1 VELLSGQ
8 FAYHVGTIAFRREKK
23 MSSDVYSAS
32 TTVDAQSGVSWA
44 AIAAGAV
51 GAAALALLLIA
62 FGAGLGLSS
71 VSPWNDSGVSASTF
85 KTGTGI
91 YLVIVAVMSSA
102 VGGYLAARLRTKW
115 VGIHTNEVFFRDTAH
130 GFLAWAFATLLSASA
145 LSSATAFLANGTA
158 AGLGGAASQV
168 GRSVNPADIYV
179 DKLFR
184 PNANAVAQPAAPAAP
199 AADAGSANPT
209 PSPAPSGNAA
219 SGAPGGANN
228 GQSRAE
234 VVRLWTSDFRDNSGL
249 TGADRSYVAQLVAAR
264 TGMSQ
269 ADAEKRVNDV
279 VTEAKA
285 AIDDA
290 RKGAA
295 KFSFWLTAAMLFGAF
310 AASLAAVEGGSLRDG
325 TWNDRVLT
333 PRPL

>member
-1 VELLSGQ
+1 METDLRAAS
-8 FAYHVGTIAFRREKK
+8 TIA
-23 MSSDVYSAS
+23 
-32 TTVDAQSGVSWA
+32 DAQSAVSWG

-62 FGAGLGLSS
+62 FGAGLGLST
-71 VSPWNDSGVSASTF
+71 VSPWSDSGVSASTF

-91 YLVIVAVMSSA
+91 YLVCVAVMSSA

-115 VGIHTNEVFFRDTAH
+115 IGVHTHEVFFRDTAH
-130 GFLAWAFATLLSASA
+130 GFIAWAFATLLSASA
-145 LSSATAFLANGTA
+145 LSSVTGYLANGTVAGVA
-158 AGLGGAASQV
+158 AQAT
-168 GRSVNPADIYV
+168 RSVNPADIYV

-184 PNANAVAQPAAPAAP
+184 PDAAAQPAAAPASSPAAGSPIPAAP
-199 AADAGSANPT
+199 
-209 PSPAPSGNAA
+209 
-219 SGAPGGANN
+219 SGASSN
-228 GQSRAE
+228 QSRAE
-234 VVRLWTSDFRDNSGL
+234 VSRLWATSFQGNQDL
-249 TGADRSYVAQLVAAR
+249 GATDKAYVAQVVAAR

-279 VTEAKA
+279 IVEAKTA
-285 AIDDA
+285 ADAA

-295 KFSFWLTAAMLFGAF
+295 KLSFWLTAAMLFGAF

-333 PRPL
+333 PRPI

>member
-1 VELLSGQ
+1 METDL
-8 FAYHVGTIAFRREKK
+8 RP
-23 MSSDVYSAS
+23 AS
-32 TTVDAQSGVSWA
+32 TIVDTQSAVSWGA
-44 AIAAGAV
+44 VAAGAV
-51 GAAALALLLIA
+51 GASALALLLIA
-62 FGAGLGLSS
+62 FGAGLGLSAI
-71 VSPWNDSGVSASTF
+71 SPWSDSGVSASTF

-102 VGGYLAARLRTKW
+102 VGGYLAARLRAKW
-115 VGIHTNEVFFRDTAH
+115 IGVHTHEVFFRDTAH
-130 GFLAWAFATLLSASA
+130 GFIAWAFATLLSASA
-145 LSSATAFLANGTA
+145 LSSATAYLANGTA
-158 AGLGGAASQV
+158 AGIGGAASQA

-184 PNANAVAQPAAPAAP
+184 RDAAAQPAA
-199 AADAGSANPT
+199 T
-209 PSPAPSGNAA
+209 PAPSTSADSSNGASSPNAPAQSGGN
-219 SGAPGGANN
+219 SN
-228 GQSRAE
+228 QSRAE
-234 VVRLWTSDFRDNSGL
+234 ILRLWTSSFSNNQDL
-249 TGADRSYVAQLVAAR
+249 GATDKTYVAQVVAAR

-279 VTEAKA
+279 VIEAKTA
-285 AIDDA
+285 ADNA

-295 KFSFWLTAAMLFGAF
+295 KLSFWLTAAMLFGAF

>member
-1 VELLSGQ
+1 
-8 FAYHVGTIAFRREKK
+8 
-23 MSSDVYSAS
+23 MSSDIYSAS
-32 TTVDAQSGVSWA
+32 TAVDAQSGVQSGVSSGVSWP
-44 AIAAGAV
+44 AIAAGTVA
-51 GAAALALLLIA
+51 AAALTLMLIA

-71 VSPWNDSGVSASTF
+71 VSPWSDSGVSAATF

-102 VGGYLAARLRTKW
+102 VGGYLAGRLRTKW
-115 VGIHTNEVFFRDTAH
+115 IGVHTNEVFFRDTAH
-130 GFLAWAFATLLSASA
+130 GFLAWAFATLI
-145 LSSATAFLANGTA
+145 SATALTSATSYLANGTA
-158 AGLGGAASQV
+158 AALGGTASAA
-168 GRSVNPADIYV
+168 GRSINPADIYV

-184 PNANAVAQPAAPAAP
+184 PNAKAAGQAAAPAAP
-199 AADAGSANPT
+199 APDTGGSNPT
-209 PSPAPSGNAA
+209 PSGNAA
-219 SGAPGGANN
+219 SGVPNGANN
-228 GQSRAE
+228 RQSRAE
-234 VVRLWTSDFRDNSGL
+234 MVRLWISDFRDNNGL
-249 TGADRSYVAQLVAAR
+249 NAADKSYVAQVVAAR

-279 VTEAKA
+279 VTEAKTA
-285 AIDDA
+285 LDDT